1 MLVRMLLGLTLLAV
15 ATPADAATLR
25 VAIGGD
31 LETLDP
37 AQSSSYNS
45 RIVFASLCD
54 KLIELDPELR
64 YVPQLATE
72 WAWSESDRVLTLRLR
87 PGVLFHDGER
97 LDADAVRFN
106 IERSKSAPYS
116 RRQSELKPVERV
128 EVIDPLT
135 LRLVLAEPYA
145 PLLAQLAD
153 RSGMMVSPKAAAM
166 LGDKLTRQPV
176 CTGPFKFAEWVAQD
190 RIVFDRFERYWN
202 ADAIHFD
209 RVVYQPI
216 PDDAVRLANL
226 KSGGLDLVDRVP
238 PTHLGDIRNDRR
250 LRLYGSASV
259 GYRTLAINVNHGP
272 RAKSP
277 LGPNAKL
284 REAFEAAIDREA
296 INQVVF
302 DGEFIPSNQPEA
314 PGTPYH
320 AKEFPLPKRD
330 LARARALVAEA
341 GGGRIPVSFLVG
353 VDPVDQRVA
362 QVIQAMTAEAGFDV
376 TLEAAEAAALLA
388 KIQSGDF
395 EVALLIW
402 SGRPDPDANIS
413 IWVACDGFVNWSR
426 YCDPRVDAAL
436 RLARTTTVI
445 EERRQRYADAA
456 AIYLA
461 ARPYLVLFH
470 LKWFWGASERLQ
482 GFVPHPDG
490 IIRVQNLS
498 LRN

>member
-1 MLVRMLLGLTLLAV
+1 VRAALVAALLVIASGAQ
-15 ATPADAATLR
+15 AATLR

-31 LETLDP
+31 TETLDP

-45 RIVFASLCD
+45 RILFAALCD
-54 KLIELDPELR
+54 KLIELDDQLR

-72 WAWSESDRVLTLRLR
+72 WAWSEGDRVLTLRLR
-87 PGVLFHDGER
+87 PGIVFHDGET
-97 LDADAVRFN
+97 LDAEAVRFN
-106 IERSKSAPYS
+106 IERYKTAPYS
-116 RRQSELKPVERV
+116 RRQTELKPLERV
-128 EVIDPLT
+128 EIVDKLT
-135 LRLVLAEPYA
+135 VRLVLAEPYA

-153 RSGMMVSPKAAAM
+153 RSGMMVSPKAARA
-166 LGDKLTRQPV
+166 LGEKLTRQPV
-176 CTGPFKFAEWVAQD
+176 CAGPFRFAEWVAQD
-190 RIVFDRFERYWN
+190 RVVFDRFADYWN
-202 ADAIHFD
+202 AGAIHLD

-238 PTHLGDIRNDRR
+238 PTHLAEIRGDRR
-250 LRLYGSASV
+250 LRVYGSPSV
-259 GYRTLAINVNHGP
+259 GYRTLSVNVNHGA
-272 RAKSP
+272 RAKTP
-277 LGPNAKL
+277 LGQSAKL
-284 REAFEAAIDREA
+284 REAFEAAIDRNA

-314 PGTPYH
+314 PGTPFY
-320 AKEFPLPKRD
+320 AKDFPVPKRD

-376 TLEAAEAAALLA
+376 ALEAAEAAALLA
-388 KIQSGDF
+388 KIQSGDY

-426 YCDPRVDAAL
+426 YCDRSVDDAL
-436 RLARTTTVI
+436 RRARSTTVL
-445 EERRQRYADAA
+445 EERQKAYAEAA
-456 AIYLA
+456 AIYLP
-461 ARPYLVLFH
+461 ARPYLVLYH
-470 LKWFWGASERLQ
+470 LKWFWGATSRLD

-490 IIRVQNLS
+490 IIRLQNLR